1 MRVVRP
7 ERRTLG
13 YLGRGEQQQMTAV
26 AARLA
31 CKISVYIF
39 RKAALRTP
47 GRRRSAATAAA
58 ARLAQDAK
66 VILTPTCV
74 LH

>member
-1 MRVVRP
+1 
-7 ERRTLG
+7 
-13 YLGRGEQQQMTAV
+13 MTAV

-47 GRRRSAATAAA
+47 GRRRSVATAAAAA